1 VKRKLRVVPS
11 AAPLEPD
18 LSIDPAE
25 TARLLSGFIR
35 AEVERT
41 GKRKVV
47 VGLSGGIDS
56 ALAAALAVEALG
68 RAGVIAVMLPYRA
81 SAPSSLR
88 DAEAVVG
95 RLGIVAEKIDISAMV
110 DGFVLASGDPGPR
123 RLGNVMAR
131 ARMIVLYDR
140 SAEHDA
146 LVLGTSNKTELLLGY
161 GTLHGDMASAIN
173 PIGDL
178 YKTQVV
184 ALATWLG
191 LPRAVLT
198 KPPSADLWPGQ
209 TDEKDLGVT
218 YDEADRIVALL
229 VDDRPEGLPPEDRAP
244 HRARDRGL
252 AIQAVPARDREGVDA
267 LRGLGLPLPARLA
280 QLTRF
285 SVPSLLSRQDIGSR
299 GTLGGSPLS
308 NRGSASLRPPRGLK
322 RKNRP
327 LVGRAA
333 ANRCLVENGDGD
345 QGFAA
350 ILWQSRQVRTIHWN
364 DSIAVS
370 RSPRPALSRA

>member
-95 RLGIVAEKIDISAMV
+95 RLWIVAEKIDISAMV

-229 VDDRPEGLPPEDRAP
+229 VDARVSPETIVRKGYPRKTVRRIARA
-244 HRARDRGL
+244 
-252 AIQAVPARDREGVDA
+252 IV
-267 LRGLGLPLPARLA
+267 
-280 QLTRF
+280 
-285 SVPSLLSRQDIGSR
+285 GSQF
-299 GTLGGSPLS
+299 
-308 NRGSASLRPPRGLK
+308 K
-322 RKNRP
+322 
-327 LVGRAA
+327 
-333 ANRCLVENGDGD
+333 RCLPV
-345 QGFAA
+345 
-350 ILWQSRQVRTIHWN
+350 
-364 DSIAVS
+364 IAKVS
-370 RSPRPALSRA
+370 TRSVGWDFRYPRDWHS